1 MVWWNQRKFQKSK
14 FHLLTG
20 INICTRFSTSQHNEQ
35 NLHCWAS
42 SFQHLLFP
50 KNKQR
55 HRKKNPPQK
64 KKSASL
70 VKSDSTQ
77 SWNFFCSDENPLML
91 GNLFLASCWT
101 NGQIGVSSQLPTTRL
116 HQRVGWCHLK
126 STTDPSDSLLRD
138 GNEATSGSADKFML
152 QKKSPFLPGSL
163 SRRLSLCPSCTSVLS
178 VWVKWEL
185 LKGKR
190 YKADDRG
197 PARENSEVAPG
208 VDDYYHYDSPEGWWT
223 LLVLVCRSAA
233 KTMLIGGEK
242 DAVFMGKWQPVQ
254 SNQVVLT

>member
-1 MVWWNQRKFQKSK
+1 MNK
-14 FHLLTG
+14 
-20 INICTRFSTSQHNEQ
+20 ICTAGPHHSNIFYSQKISKDTERKIHHKKNVLLLLKVIPPSLRTSSALMKTLWCWEASFWLPAEQMGKSEWAVNCLQLASTSESVDVT
-35 NLHCWAS
+35 W
-42 SFQHLLFP
+42 
-50 KNKQR
+50 
-55 HRKKNPPQK
+55 
-64 KKSASL
+64 SL
-70 VKSDSTQ
+70 QQTPV
-77 SWNFFCSDENPLML
+77 
-91 GNLFLASCWT
+91 
-101 NGQIGVSSQLPTTRL
+101 TR
-116 HQRVGWCHLK
+116 CY
-126 STTDPSDSLLRD
+126 SD

-185 LKGKR
+185 LKGKP

-223 LLVLVCRSAA
+223 LLVLVCRPAA

>member
-1 MVWWNQRKFQKSK
+1 MNKICTAGPHHSNIFYFQKISK
-14 FHLLTG
+14 DT
-20 INICTRFSTSQHNEQ
+20 E
-35 NLHCWAS
+35 
-42 SFQHLLFP
+42 
-50 KNKQR
+50 
-55 HRKKNPPQK
+55 RKIHHK
-64 KKSASL
+64 KKCASL

-163 SRRLSLCPSCTSVLS
+163 SRSLSLCPSCTSVLS